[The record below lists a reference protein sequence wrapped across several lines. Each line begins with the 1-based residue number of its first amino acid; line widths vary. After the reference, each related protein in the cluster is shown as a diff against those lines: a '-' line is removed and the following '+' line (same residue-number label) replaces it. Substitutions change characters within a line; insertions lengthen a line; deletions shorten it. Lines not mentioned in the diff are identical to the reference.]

1 MRRYSYYFYILFV
14 GLMLTGIIGCGTSI
28 SSHAADV
35 SSTPSPT
42 ETAPLTHVD
51 WANFTYFSSC
61 YENKQPFKARNGTAM
76 NDHIMF
82 QVYKPVYGDLTR
94 DGQAETAIPYSCAAA
109 DFGGVRVFVYSGSA
123 AHPVLLGDLPLPDKS
138 GKITY
143 WSVDTVS
150 ISNEEI
156 HLVGKGDS
164 PSAAH
169 CCPDLHIEMG
179 YRWNGSHFV
188 VADSKVSKL

>member
-1 MRRYSYYFYILFV
+1 MRRYKYCLYTLLV
-14 GLMLTGIIGCGTSI
+14 CLMLAGIIGCGTSTY
-28 SSHAADV
+28 SHAAGV

-42 ETAPLTHVD
+42 KTVPLTRVD

-61 YENKQPFKARNGTAM
+61 YENTKPFKARNGAAR
-76 NDHIMF
+76 NGYISF
-82 QVYKPVYGDLTR
+82 QVYKPVYGDLTG
-94 DGQAETAIPYSCAAA
+94 DGQPEAAIPYSCSAA
-109 DFGGVRVFVYSGSA
+109 DFGGVRVFVYGGSA
-123 AHPVLLGDLPLPDKS
+123 THPVLLGDLPLPDKS

-150 ISNEEI
+150 ISNKEI

-169 CCPDLHIEMG
+169 CCPDLHIEIG

-188 VADSKVSKL
+188 VADSQVSKL